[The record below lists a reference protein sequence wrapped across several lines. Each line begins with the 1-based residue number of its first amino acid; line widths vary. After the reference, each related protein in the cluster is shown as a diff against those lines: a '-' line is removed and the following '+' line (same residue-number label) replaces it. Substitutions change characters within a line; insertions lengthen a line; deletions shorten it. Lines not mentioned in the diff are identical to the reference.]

1 MDIFQKAVKRKIR
14 FQYNGVL
21 TVEDLYDLRPKSLDE
36 LYRELAKNS
45 NEGGEGLLDV
55 SREETDN
62 TLRMELVKAVFED
75 KAKDAERARK
85 AMSTRA
91 QKEKI
96 REIIAEKQDGALRDK
111 SLEDLRAML
120 EAEDEE

>member
-1 MDIFQKAVKRKIR
+1 MDIFQKAIKRKIR

-120 EAEDEE
+120 EADDEE

>member
-1 MDIFQKAVKRKIR
+1 VDIFQKAVKRKIR

>member
-1 MDIFQKAVKRKIR
+1 MDIFQKAIKRKIR

-45 NEGGEGLLDV
+45 NEGGEGLLDL

>member
-1 MDIFQKAVKRKIR
+1 VDIFQKAIKRKIR

-120 EAEDEE
+120 EADDEE

>member
-1 MDIFQKAVKRKIR
+1 VDIFQKAVKRKIR

-85 AMSTRA
+85 TMSTRA